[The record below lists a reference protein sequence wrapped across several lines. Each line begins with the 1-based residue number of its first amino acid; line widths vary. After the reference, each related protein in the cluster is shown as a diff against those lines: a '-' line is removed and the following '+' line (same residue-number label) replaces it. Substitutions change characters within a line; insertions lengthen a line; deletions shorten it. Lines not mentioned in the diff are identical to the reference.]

1 LQALCPLSFH
11 DLFNNFALSP
21 ELSYTLQTSA
31 KRR

>member
-1 LQALCPLSFH
+1 LRSRCSFH
-11 DLFNNFALSP
+11 GDLSNSFAVLP